1 MPPLPFHPLI
11 NAWFTETYEKPT
23 PVQEEAWPLIAKGVH
38 VLALAPTGSGKT
50 LTGFLAAISRF
61 ADGTYPADRLSVLY
75 VSPLKALNEDIRRN
89 LIQPL
94 EGIRTRF
101 ERAGEI
107 FPAVRVDTR
116 SGDTPQSERRRF
128 LSLPPSILA
137 LTPESLGILLLNP
150 RGRHVLS
157 SVRYVILDE
166 IHTALGSK
174 RGCYLSCQIDRL
186 ALAAGEFQR
195 IALSATV
202 KPPEAAADFA
212 GGLRKIANGEANS
225 NITDGIHADGIHAAV
240 YEKRKVHIVAP
251 EDKKNIQFRVI
262 FPDSEE
268 FAAGVNAGGDVPDAG
283 KSTVERYGR
292 RYAELIRFII
302 ERVRAAAR
310 KGTVLVFTDSR
321 RRVERI
327 SFLLNQAAENESD
340 FAGRPLSYAHHGSLS
355 KEVRR
360 SVEKA
365 LAAGEISCVVAT
377 GSLELGI
384 DIGGVEEVIL
394 AGSPGSAAVALQRV
408 GRSGHRVGMMS
419 RGWLIPF
426 HGMDLLQAAAVSG
439 AMEERELEKVE
450 CIENP
455 LDILAQI
462 VLALCAE
469 KDRNEDELYETIR
482 GFYVYRNLSRAGYDG
497 VVRMLAGAYEGS
509 RIRELSRRI
518 FRDDETGTL
527 SAAPGALP
535 LLYTSGGVIASR
547 GYYSLRIAS
556 NGPSDGGAGAGTK
569 IGELDEEFVWER
581 RLGDCFDFGN
591 RSWRI
596 TAIGN
601 EAVEAVPLAAGADFV
616 PFWHGDGDYRSP
628 VISRRM
634 LEILDGYYPKGWTSL
649 KAEKMLACF
658 SDEARGALENFLHS
672 QWSTQRIPLPG
683 PSFIPIEIIDDPV
696 GRGDTYL
703 VVFHSFRGGGVNF
716 PLSLA
721 LGRDI
726 EARYDLRVEGSAD
739 DNAVFIRLPRSL
751 AGDPASIIR
760 ESLDR
765 LCEGGKGEERFRERL
780 ESSGVFG
787 AAFREAA
794 ERAFVLPRAPFGK
807 RMPLWLTRQKSRRLF
822 DVVRRYG
829 DFPATAE
836 AWRTCLLDKFDME
849 GFSSLLDDI
858 RTGALSIDFFTTR
871 RNSPFSKDLSWV
883 ETNELMYQY
892 DERPDLMGPASQG
905 PSVSDQ
911 VIAEAL
917 GNAAAR
923 PILRADLTDDFCAR
937 LRREIPGWAPED
949 AVTFCEWVKERVAIP
964 MNGKDG
970 GDPDEWER
978 LLKCIPPELADALR
992 EDKSLGGKL
1001 EYVRRNEAET
1011 IVVVHR
1017 EWAKKWREAEG
1028 KRLAEECL
1036 EQWLR
1041 FEGPVSLSRIEGVFG
1056 LSGTEAEDAV
1066 HLLFERGNLVP
1077 DVVAYNETDLVCDR
1091 ENLELLLRLSR
1102 RKQRPIIKEK
1112 PAAFLVPF
1120 LARRQGI
1127 LLNQSAEENDTT
1139 ETGKPWKHLA
1149 GIAAPVKLWETEFFP
1164 CRCPSYSGETLDREI
1179 RDGRLLWYGAGKE
1192 KAAFCEPGDLDL
1204 VLPVSPVSVFSGRL
1218 PPEFFDTP
1226 RSFWEIKDTLNAI
1239 DEKMGSIAEA
1249 LWEEVWKGGLSAD
1262 SWDPMRK
1269 ALELGFTNVESAVNT
1284 RLSEGRPGKEI
1295 SAIGRRSLRVPRAIR
1310 ERWRTGPPVRGNWF
1324 SLGGDFS
1331 DIPDTSNPKD
1341 STNPKDSINQ
1351 FDPLEEEELNRE
1363 RVRLLLDRWGLLSR
1377 PLLEREAPVLSW
1389 SRLLPAMRRMELA
1402 GELVAGRF
1410 FEGVNSLQ
1418 FASPRIAEE
1427 LEEAETERGVYWMN
1441 AVDPASPAGL
1451 AVQGILADW
1460 LAPNEQKISEMTI
1473 NESKINGPV
1482 VRRVPSTRLCF
1493 RGAELLAISNK
1504 GGKDLEVFI
1513 SPDDP
1518 DIGKALAFLKFP
1530 RIRRVQPE
1538 NKLTIEKINGKT
1550 AASSAYFS
1558 TLSALG
1564 FVKDRGKMILW

>member
-1 MPPLPFHPLI
+1 MPPLPFHPLV
-11 NAWFTETYEKPT
+11 NAWFAETYEKPT
-23 PVQEEAWPLIAKGVH
+23 PVQEEAWPLIAKGAH
-38 VLALAPTGSGKT
+38 VLAIAPTGSGKT
-50 LTGFLAAISRF
+50 LTGFLSAISRF
-61 ADGTYPADRLSVLY
+61 AEGSYSADRLSVLY

-89 LIQPL
+89 LILPL
-94 EGIRTRF
+94 EGIRSRF
-101 ERAGEI
+101 ETAGEL
-107 FPAVRVDTR
+107 FPAVRVETR

-128 LSLPPSILA
+128 LSRPPSILA
-137 LTPESLGILLLNP
+137 LTPESLGIILLNP
-150 RGRHVLS
+150 RGRQVLS

-174 RGCYLSCQIDRL
+174 RGCFLSCQIDRL
-186 ALAAGEFQR
+186 ALVAGEFQR
-195 IALSATV
+195 VALSATV
-202 KPPEAAADFA
+202 KPPEAAADFV
-212 GGLRKIANGEANS
+212 GGLRRGPS
-225 NITDGIHADGIHAAV
+225 GHAA

-251 EDKKNIQFRVI
+251 EDKKDIQFRVI

-268 FAAGVNAGGDVPDAG
+268 SSGGNTGDDVPNVGQPA
-283 KSTVERYGR
+283 VERYGR

-302 ERVRAAAR
+302 ERVKAVIPSAELRSGDGSPPGR

-327 SFLLNQAAENESD
+327 NFLLNQAAGKENG

-355 KEVRR
+355 KDVRR

-365 LAAGEISCVVAT
+365 LSAGEISCVVAT

-384 DIGGVEEVIL
+384 DIGSVEEVIL

-408 GRSGHRVGMMS
+408 GRSGHDVGMMS

-426 HGMDLLQAAAVSG
+426 HGLDLLQAAAISG
-439 AMEERELEKVE
+439 AIEERELEKVE

-455 LDILAQI
+455 LDVLSQM

-482 GFYVYRNLSRAGYDG
+482 GFYVYRDLSRASYDG
-497 VVRMLAGAYEGS
+497 VVRMLAGAYEES
-509 RIRELSRRI
+509 RLRELSRRI

-556 NGPSDGGAGAGTK
+556 NGPSEGAGTK

-581 RLGDCFDFGN
+581 RIGDCFDFGN

-616 PFWHGDGDYRSP
+616 PFWHADVIYRSP

-634 LEILDGYYPKGWTSL
+634 LEILDGYYPKGWTSV
-649 KAEKMLACF
+649 KAEKMLASF
-658 SDEARGALENFLHS
+658 SDEAKKALEEFLHS
-672 QWSTQRIPLPG
+672 QWSTQRIPLSG

-696 GRGDTYL
+696 GRGDAWL
-703 VVFHSFRGGGVNF
+703 IVFHSFKGGGVNF

-721 LGRDI
+721 LTRDI
-726 EARYDLRVEGSAD
+726 EARYDLRVEGSAN
-739 DNAVFIRLPRSL
+739 DNAVFIKLPRSL
-751 AGDPASIIR
+751 AENPASIIR

-765 LCEGGKGEERFRERL
+765 LCEGEKGEERFRERL

-794 ERAFVLPRAPFGK
+794 ERALVLPRAPFGK
-807 RMPLWLTRQKSRRLF
+807 RMPLWITRQKSKRLF

-836 AWRTCLLDKFDME
+836 AWRTCLLDTFDME
-849 GFSSLLDDI
+849 GFSSFLEEI
-858 RTGALSIDFFTTR
+858 RTGAISLDFFTTN
-871 RNSPFSKDLSWV
+871 RNSPFSKELAWA

-892 DERPDLMGPASQG
+892 DERPDLMGSALQSPG
-905 PSVSDQ
+905 PSISDQ

-923 PILRADLTDDFCAR
+923 PNLRADLIDDFCSR

-949 AVTFCEWVKERVAIP
+949 AITFCEWVKERIAIP
-964 MNGKDG
+964 TSDIKG
-970 GDPDEWER
+970 GGADEWER
-978 LLKCIPPELADALR
+978 LLKCIPQELADTLL

-1001 EYVRRNEAET
+1001 EYVRRNVAKT
-1011 IVVVHR
+1011 GVVVHR
-1017 EWAKKWREAEG
+1017 EWAKKWKEAEG
-1028 KRLAEECL
+1028 GRLAEECL

-1041 FEGPVSLSRIEGVFG
+1041 FEGPVSLSRIEDVFG
-1056 LSGTEAEDAV
+1056 LSRPEAENV
-1066 HLLFERGNLVP
+1066 IHSLFEQGNLLL
-1077 DVVAYNETDLVCDR
+1077 DVVARDETGLVCDR

-1102 RKQRPIIKEK
+1102 RKQRPIVKER
-1112 PAAFLVPF
+1112 PTAFLVPF

-1127 LLNQSAEENDTT
+1127 LQDRPGDMNGQT
-1139 ETGKPWKHLA
+1139 ETGKPWNHLA
-1149 GIAAPVKLWETEFFP
+1149 GIAAPVRLWETEFFP
-1164 CRCPSYSGETLDREI
+1164 CRCPSYSGEIFDREI

-1192 KAAFCEPGDLDL
+1192 KASFCEPGDLDL
-1204 VLPVSPVSVFSGRL
+1204 VLPVSPAPVFSGRL

-1226 RSFWEIKDTLNAI
+1226 RNFWEIKDALNAI
-1239 DEKMGSIAEA
+1239 DTGMGSIAEA

-1262 SWDPMRK
+1262 SWEPLRK
-1269 ALELGFTNVESAVNT
+1269 ALELGFTNVESAFNA
-1284 RLSEGRPGKEI
+1284 RLSGGRPGTES

-1331 DIPDTSNPKD
+1331 DLPDTSNPKD
-1341 STNPKDSINQ
+1341 STNQ
-1351 FDPLEEEELNRE
+1351 TTPLEEEELNRD

-1377 PLLEREAPVLSW
+1377 PLLEREVPVLSW

-1410 FEGVNSLQ
+1410 FGGVNSLQ

-1427 LEEAETERGVYWMN
+1427 LEEAETQRGIYWMN
-1441 AVDPASPAGL
+1441 AADPASPAGL
-1451 AVQGILADW
+1451 AVQGILADG
-1460 LAPNEQKISEMTI
+1460 LAPNESKTTGLTI
-1473 NESKINGPV
+1473 
-1482 VRRVPSTRLCF
+1482 RRVPSTRLCF
-1493 RGAELLAISNK
+1493 RGAELVAISNK
-1504 GGKDLEVFI
+1504 GGKENEILI
-1513 SPDDP
+1513 SSDDP
-1518 DIGKALAFLKFP
+1518 DIGEVLAFLKFP
-1530 RIRRVQPE
+1530 RTRKVQPE
-1538 NKLTIEKINGKT
+1538 YKIVIERINGKP

-1558 TLSALG
+1558 TLSTLG

>member
-1 MPPLPFHPLI
+1 MPSLPFHPLI
-11 NAWFTETYEKPT
+11 NDWFAETYGKPT
-23 PVQEEAWPLIAKGVH
+23 PVQEEAWPLIAKGEH

-61 ADGTYPADRLSVLY
+61 AEGLYSADRLSVLY

-89 LIQPL
+89 LTLPL
-94 EGIRTRF
+94 EGIRSRF
-101 ERAGEI
+101 ERAGES
-107 FPAVRVDTR
+107 FPAVRVETR

-137 LTPESLGILLLNP
+137 LTPESLAIILLNP
-150 RGRHVLS
+150 RGRQALS

-174 RGCYLSCQIDRL
+174 RGCFLSCQIDRL
-186 ALAAGEFQR
+186 ALVAGEFQR

-212 GGLRKIANGEANS
+212 GGLRKIVN
-225 NITDGIHADGIHAAV
+225 GIHADGSHADI
-240 YEKRKVHIVAP
+240 YEKRKVRIVAP
-251 EDKKNIQFRVI
+251 EDSKDIQFKVI
-262 FPDSEE
+262 FPDTEDDGS
-268 FAAGVNAGGDVPDAG
+268 GGKTGDDVSGTKQSVA
-283 KSTVERYGR
+283 ERYGT

-302 ERVRAAAR
+302 KRVREVDG
-310 KGTVLVFTDSR
+310 KGTILVFTDSR

-327 SFLLNQAAENESD
+327 SFLLNQAAGKEGD

-384 DIGGVEEVIL
+384 DIGSVEEVIL
-394 AGSPGSAAVALQRV
+394 AGSPDSAAVALQRI
-408 GRSGHRVGMMS
+408 GRSGHGVGMVS

-426 HGMDLLQAAAVSG
+426 HGLDLLQAAAVSG
-439 AMEERELEKVE
+439 AIEERELEKIE

-455 LDILAQI
+455 LDVLAQVI
-462 VLALCAE
+462 LALCVE

-482 GFYVYRNLSRAGYDG
+482 GFYIYRNLSRASYDG

-509 RIRELSRRI
+509 RLRELSRRI
-518 FRDDETGTL
+518 FRDDETKTL
-527 SAAPGALP
+527 RPAPGALP
-535 LLYTSGGVIASR
+535 LLYTSGGVITSR

-556 NGPSDGGAGAGTK
+556 NGGAEGAGTK

-596 TAIGN
+596 IAIGN

-616 PFWHGDGDYRSP
+616 PFWHADAVYRSP
-628 VISRRM
+628 VLSRRI
-634 LEILDGYYPKGWTSL
+634 LEILEGYYPKGWTSL
-649 KAEKMLACF
+649 KAEKMLNCF
-658 SDEARGALENFLHS
+658 SGEARKALEDFLHS
-672 QWSTQRIPLPG
+672 QWLTQRIPLPG

-696 GRGDTYL
+696 GRGDAYL
-703 VVFHSFRGGGVNF
+703 IVFHSFRGGAVNF

-721 LGRDI
+721 IARDV
-726 EARYDLRVEGSAD
+726 EACCNLRVEGAAN
-739 DNAVFIRLPRSL
+739 DNAVFIKLPRSL
-751 AGDPASIIR
+751 TGDPASIIQ
-760 ESLDR
+760 ESLGR

-794 ERAFVLPRAPFGK
+794 ERGLVLPRAPFGK
-807 RMPLWLTRQKSRRLF
+807 RMPLWITRQKSKRLF

-836 AWRTCLLDKFDME
+836 AWRTCLLDTFDME
-849 GFSSLLDDI
+849 GFSSFLDDI
-858 RTGALSIDFFTTR
+858 GTGALSLDFFKTS
-871 RNSPFSKDLSWV
+871 RNSPFSKELAWA

-892 DERPDLMGPASQG
+892 DERSDLTGPASQG
-905 PSVSDQ
+905 PSISDQ

-917 GNAAAR
+917 GNAAVR
-923 PILRADLTDDFCAR
+923 PGLKADLIDDFCSR

-964 MNGKDG
+964 TSGKNGG
-970 GDPDEWER
+970 EADEWEK
-978 LLKCIPPELADALR
+978 LLKCIPTELADALR

-1001 EYVRRNEAET
+1001 EYVRCNGAKT
-1011 IVVVHR
+1011 GVVVHR
-1017 EWAKKWREAEG
+1017 EWAKKWKEG
-1028 KRLAEECL
+1028 EGARLAEGCL
-1036 EQWLR
+1036 GQWLR
-1041 FEGPVSLSRIEGVFG
+1041 FEGPVSLSRIEDIFG
-1056 LSGTEAEDAV
+1056 LSPQEAENAV
-1066 HLLFERGNLVP
+1066 RSLSEQGNLVP
-1077 DVVAYNETDLVCDR
+1077 DVVAYNETGLVCDR

-1102 RKQRPIIKEK
+1102 RKQRPVIKER

-1120 LARRQGI
+1120 LALRQG
-1127 LLNQSAEENDTT
+1127 LLQTPGEAGDTADIP
-1139 ETGKPWKHLA
+1139 KPWQRLA
-1149 GIAAPVKLWETEFFP
+1149 GVAAPAKLWETEFFQ
-1164 CRCPSYSGETLDREI
+1164 CRYPSYSGEMLDREI

-1192 KAAFCEPGDLDL
+1192 KTAFCEPGDLDL
-1204 VLPVSPVSVFSGRL
+1204 VLPVSPAPVFSGRL

-1239 DEKMGSIAEA
+1239 DETMGSIAEA

-1262 SWDPMRK
+1262 SWEPLRR
-1269 ALELGFTNVESAVNT
+1269 ALELGFTNVESAVNA
-1284 RLSEGRPGKEI
+1284 RLSEGRPGKE
-1295 SAIGRRSLRVPRAIR
+1295 SSVIGRRSLRVPRAIR

-1331 DIPDTSNPKD
+1331 DIPDASNPKD
-1341 STNPKDSINQ
+1341 STNQSNPWDYS
-1351 FDPLEEEELNRE
+1351 PLEEEELNRE
-1363 RVRLLLDRWGLLSR
+1363 RVRLLLARWGLLSR
-1377 PLLEREAPVLSW
+1377 PLLEREAPILSW
-1389 SRLLPAMRRMELA
+1389 SRLLPTMRRMELA

-1410 FEGVNSLQ
+1410 FGGVNSLQ

-1441 AVDPASPAGL
+1441 AADPASPAGL
-1451 AVQGILADW
+1451 DVVQGSIVNG
-1460 LAPNEQKISEMTI
+1460 LAPNVLKV
-1473 NESKINGPV
+1473 NGFGI
-1482 VRRVPSTRLCF
+1482 RRIPSTRLCF
-1493 RGAELLAISNK
+1493 RGAELLAISNR
-1504 GGKDLEVFI
+1504 GGKENEIFI

-1518 DIGKALAFLKFP
+1518 DIGDVLAFLKFP
-1530 RIRRVQPE
+1530 RTRRVQPE
-1538 NKLTIEKINGKT
+1538 NKIIIERINGKT
-1550 AASSAYFS
+1550 AASCVYYSILAS
-1558 TLSALG
+1558 LG

>member
-1 MPPLPFHPLI
+1 MPLPFHPLV
-11 NAWFTETYEKPT
+11 NAWFSETYEKPT
-23 PVQEEAWPLIAKGVH
+23 PVQEEAWPLIAKGDH

-89 LIQPL
+89 LILPL
-94 EGIRTRF
+94 EGIRTSF

-107 FPAVRVDTR
+107 FPAVRVETR

-128 LSLPPSILA
+128 LSRPPSILA

-150 RGRHVLS
+150 RGRQALS

-174 RGCYLSCQIDRL
+174 RGCFLSCQIDRL
-186 ALAAGEFQR
+186 ALVAGEFQR

-212 GGLRKIANGEANS
+212 GGLRRS
-225 NITDGIHADGIHAAV
+225 PSSPAV

-251 EDKKNIQFRVI
+251 EDKKDIQFRVI

-268 FAAGVNAGGDVPDAG
+268 LTGGGNTGDDVPDARQPA
-283 KSTVERYGR
+283 VERYGR

-302 ERVRAAAR
+302 ERVKAANR

-327 SFLLNQAAENESD
+327 SFLLNQAAGVDPD

-355 KEVRR
+355 KDVRR

-384 DIGGVEEVIL
+384 DIGSVEEVIL
-394 AGSPGSAAVALQRV
+394 AGSPGSAAVALQRI
-408 GRSGHRVGMMS
+408 GRSGHGVGMMS

-426 HGMDLLQAAAVSG
+426 HGLDLLQAAAVAG

-482 GFYVYRNLSRAGYDG
+482 GFYVYRNLSRVGYDG
-497 VVRMLAGAYEGS
+497 VVRMLAGAYEES
-509 RIRELSRRI
+509 RIRELSHRI

-556 NGPSDGGAGAGTK
+556 NGPSDGVGTK

-581 RLGDCFDFGN
+581 RIGDCFDFGN

-616 PFWHGDGDYRSP
+616 PFWHADAIYRSP
-628 VISRRM
+628 VLSRRM
-634 LEILDGYYPKGWTSL
+634 LDILDGYYPKGWTSV

-658 SDEARGALENFLHS
+658 SDEARNTLEDFLHS
-672 QWSTQRIPLPG
+672 QWSTQRIPLSG
-683 PSFIPIEIIDDPV
+683 PSFVPIEIIDDPV
-696 GRGDTYL
+696 GRGDAYL
-703 VVFHSFRGGGVNF
+703 IVFHSFRGGGVNF

-721 LGRDI
+721 LSRDI
-726 EARYDLRVEGSAD
+726 EARYDLRVDGSAD
-739 DNAVFIRLPRSL
+739 DNAVFIKLPRSL

-765 LCEGGKGEERFRERL
+765 LCEGEKGEERFRERL

-794 ERAFVLPRAPFGK
+794 ERALVLPRAPFGK
-807 RMPLWLTRQKSRRLF
+807 RMPLWITRQKSKRLF
-822 DVVRRYG
+822 DAVRRYG

-849 GFSSLLDDI
+849 GFSSFLEEI
-858 RTGALSIDFFTTR
+858 RTGAISLDFFATG
-871 RNSPFSKDLSWV
+871 RNSPFSRELSWA

-892 DERPDLMGPASQG
+892 DERPDLMGPASQSPG
-905 PSVSDQ
+905 PSISDQ

-917 GNAAAR
+917 GNTAAR
-923 PILRADLTDDFCAR
+923 PSLGADLIDDFCSR

-949 AVTFCEWVKERVAIP
+949 AVTFCEWVKERIAIP
-964 MNGKDG
+964 TSGKEG
-970 GDPDEWER
+970 GGEDEWEK
-978 LLKCIPPELADALR
+978 LLKCIPEELADALL
-992 EDKSLGGKL
+992 EDTSLGGKL
-1001 EYVRRNEAET
+1001 EYVRRNGAKT
-1011 IVVVHR
+1011 GVVVHR
-1017 EWAKKWREAEG
+1017 EWAKKWKEADG
-1028 KRLAEECL
+1028 GRLAEECL
-1036 EQWLR
+1036 ERWLR
-1041 FEGPVSLSRIEGVFG
+1041 FQGPVSFSRIEDVFG
-1056 LSGTEAEDAV
+1056 LSRPEAENAV
-1066 HLLFERGNLVP
+1066 HSLFEQGNLVRN
-1077 DVVAYNETDLVCDR
+1077 VVTHNEADLVCDR

-1102 RKQRPIIKEK
+1102 RKHRPIVKER
-1112 PAAFLVPF
+1112 PVAILVPY

-1127 LLNQSAEENDTT
+1127 MQSRLDEANDQL

-1149 GIAAPVKLWETEFFP
+1149 GMAAPAKLWETEIFP

-1179 RDGRLLWYGAGKE
+1179 RDGHLLWYGAGKE
-1192 KAAFCEPGDLDL
+1192 KTAFCEPSDLDL
-1204 VLPVSPVSVFSGRL
+1204 VLPVSPAPVFSGRL

-1226 RSFWEIKDTLNAI
+1226 RSFWDIKDTLNAI

-1262 SWDPMRK
+1262 SWEPLRK
-1269 ALELGFTNVESAVNT
+1269 ALGLGFTNVESAVNT
-1284 RLSEGRPGKEI
+1284 RLSGSRPGTE
-1295 SAIGRRSLRVPRAIR
+1295 SSVIGRRSLRVPRAIR

-1331 DIPDTSNPKD
+1331 DLPDNAND
-1341 STNPKDSINQ
+1341 LN
-1351 FDPLEEEELNRE
+1351 PLEEEELNRE

-1377 PLLEREAPVLSW
+1377 PLLEREVPVLSW
-1389 SRLLPAMRRMELA
+1389 SRLLPAMRRMELS

-1410 FEGVNSLQ
+1410 FGGVNSLQ

-1427 LEEAETERGVYWMN
+1427 LEEAETERGIYWMN
-1441 AVDPASPAGL
+1441 AADPASPAGL
-1451 AVQGILADW
+1451 AMVQGILTNG
-1460 LAPNEQKISEMTI
+1460 LTPNVPEINRFTI
-1473 NESKINGPV
+1473 
-1482 VRRVPSTRLCF
+1482 RRVPSTRLCF
-1493 RGAELLAISNK
+1493 RGAELLAISSK
-1504 GGKDLEVFI
+1504 GGKENEILI

-1518 DIGKALAFLKFP
+1518 DIGEALAFLKFP
-1530 RIRRVQPE
+1530 RTRRVQPE
-1538 NKLTIEKINGKT
+1538 YKIIIETINGKT